1 MDKTTIKI
9 SSVPYGITTSSL
21 IDSIIKANDNGK
33 IKIKNIEDNT
43 AENIDIIWIGAKQ
56 GIEKKLVEKEKIHI
70 DFIDFS
76 GVRGKGLLIIMKLPL
91 KLIRATYQAFKILK
105 KT

>member
-1 MDKTTIKI
+1 MSENMKKKLAIFAAGTGGHVYPGI
-9 SSVPYGITTSSL
+9 SIANQL
-21 IDSIIKANDNGK
+21 I
-33 IKIKNIEDNT
+33 
-43 AENIDIIWIGAKQ
+43 AENIDIIWIGTKK

-76 GVRGKGLLIIMKLPL
+76 GVRGKGLFIIMKLPL

-105 KT
+105 KLNQMLYFQWEAM